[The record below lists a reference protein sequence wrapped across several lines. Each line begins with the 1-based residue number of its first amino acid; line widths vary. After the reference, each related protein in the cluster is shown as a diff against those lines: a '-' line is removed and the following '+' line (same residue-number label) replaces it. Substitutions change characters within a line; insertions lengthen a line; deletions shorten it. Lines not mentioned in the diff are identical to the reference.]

1 MNDDAR
7 IEIETRLVFQE
18 DAIAKLNDALVDQQR
33 QLDQMRETLARLI
46 DLIERRNEPPD
57 LTSKTSAAALLSGV
71 APQEEYS
78 SMSGHRAHFASPSV
92 RSVNVDLAGSP

>member
-1 MNDDAR
+1 MRHVNDDAR

-46 DLIERRNEPPD
+46 QLIERPDEAPNFSIEEERPPH
-57 LTSKTSAAALLSGV
+57 
-71 APQEEYS
+71 Y
-78 SMSGHRAHFASPSV
+78 
-92 RSVNVDLAGSP
+92 

>member
-1 MNDDAR
+1 VNDDAR

-57 LTSKTSAAALLSGV
+57 LTLEDER
-71 APQEEYS
+71 PPHY
-78 SMSGHRAHFASPSV
+78 
-92 RSVNVDLAGSP
+92 

>member
-18 DAIAKLNDALVDQQR
+18 DAIAKLNDVLVDQQR

-46 DLIERRNEPPD
+46 DLIERRNEPPN
-57 LTSKTSAAALLSGV
+57 LTLEDER
-71 APQEEYS
+71 PPHY
-78 SMSGHRAHFASPSV
+78 
-92 RSVNVDLAGSP
+92 